1 MSFNVKTEIQTTAR
15 AVSDYINHH
24 TWGPG
29 PGELAKELAND
40 HPTLQQGIMRV
51 CLAFIREMAA
61 KQYVDARNEGSHEVA
76 KRIVAMLDAEP
87 ERLPFI

>member
-1 MSFNVKTEIQTTAR
+1 MSYNPKTEVEQAAR
-15 AVSDYINHH
+15 QVSDYINHH
-24 TWGPG
+24 TWGEG
-29 PGELAKELAND
+29 PKALAKELAND